1 MNDETIVEEPRRTDK
16 DRVVD
21 LLNEALSGNSAKSKN
36 TLIREALK
44 IIQKAHSL

>member
-21 LLNEALSGNSAKSKN
+21 LLNEALSGNSGKSKK

-44 IIQKAHSL
+44 IIQEAHSL